1 MALVLDHCVDNV
13 IMYDDEVQ
21 ENAILWDDGVEEN
34 AQHSADEGTDDRLPN
49 VIVNMCDGN
58 VIGVKEN

>member
-1 MALVLDHCVDNV
+1 MLDHGVDNV

-21 ENAILWDDGVEEN
+21 ENAILWDDVVEEN
-34 AQHSADEGTDDRLPN
+34 AKHSADEGTDDRLPN
-49 VIVNMCDGN
+49 VIVNMCAGN

>member
-1 MALVLDHCVDNV
+1 MLDHGVDNV
-13 IMYDDEVQ
+13 IVYDDEVQ

-34 AQHSADEGTDDRLPN
+34 AKHSADEGTDDRLPN